1 MKTILRSKNN
11 AKIVNYI
18 IYQNHIINIIK
29 NKDCVKNEF
38 IMVLC
43 CNHFSYGIIQQST
56 HSTWQ
61 TWVAHELMEAG
72 FHFIIVSMVFLNPTI
87 GLLAALIHFV
97 IDVSHT
103 ILIRDMGEIEHRAL
117 HFLVESLFFIL
128 IYGL

>member
-43 CNHFSYGIIQQST
+43 CNHFSY
-56 HSTWQ
+56 TWQ